1 MQREQTESATVI
13 AVAGLTQETLKIM
26 LGSIASVSRKI
37 AIGIINET
45 PYEWEALNKYFDS
58 GTSESVLPEFVK
70 KGKVALYTARK
81 TRGPVATGSVGVFT
95 YYMTDAHKT
104 IAVMF
109 HIPFDYNLYSN
120 YWDVKIYAGKERA
133 TLDMYKSMYYNHPF
147 EGDNGWHIKDV
158 DGFQVKGTMTN
169 GGKCLLQL
177 RISK

>member
-1 MQREQTESATVI
+1 MECPSYTRNRAC
-13 AVAGLTQETLKIM
+13 
-26 LGSIASVSRKI
+26 
-37 AIGIINET
+37 
-45 PYEWEALNKYFDS
+45 ALPS
-58 GTSESVLPEFVK
+58 P
-70 KGKVALYTARK
+70 
-81 TRGPVATGSVGVFT
+81 
-95 YYMTDAHKT
+95 

-120 YWDVKIYAGKERA
+120 YWDVKIYVGKERA